1 MTDLRR
7 RYFETLALPNY
18 PPAKP
23 PPPSLVNV
31 LDRAHELRKFEIEH
45 YWKRAQYFWGFQV
58 AIFAA
63 FGLLWKE
70 TTTSPWQPLAFA
82 LTALGLLTA
91 IANTLSAAGSKF
103 WQKNWEYHID
113 LLEDRV
119 EGRLHKTIWVPEG
132 RVAYSVSGVNQTLGL
147 CFIAFWLT
155 ASAYTAWKI
164 CGWHFAD
171 WTTTFKPG
179 RVFVCAIV
187 IMTVIALIMLFRQT
201 TGLEASFPEEGG
213 KHGVPAGRWTR
224 WNRQLKP
231 PGKFVRRYGPDEQ

>member
-7 RYFETLALPNY
+7 RYFETLALPDY
-18 PPAKP
+18 PPSKP
-23 PPPSLVNV
+23 PPPSLVDA

-70 TTTSPWQPLAFA
+70 STASPWQPLAFA
-82 LTALGLLTA
+82 LAALGLLTA

-103 WQKNWEYHID
+103 WQNNWEYHID

-119 EGRLHKTIWVPEG
+119 EGRLHKTVWMPKG
-132 RVAYSVSGVNQTLGL
+132 RMGYLVSGVNQTLGW
-147 CFIAFWLT
+147 CFVAFWLT

-164 CGWHFAD
+164 CGGHLFPLDQIRARPDLRRRDRHHDRHRAYRPVSTND
-171 WTTTFKPG
+171 WVG
-179 RVFVCAIV
+179 SIV
-187 IMTVIALIMLFRQT
+187 
-201 TGLEASFPEEGG
+201 PGG
-213 KHGVPAGRWTR
+213 KW
-224 WNRQLKP
+224 
-231 PGKFVRRYGPDEQ
+231 